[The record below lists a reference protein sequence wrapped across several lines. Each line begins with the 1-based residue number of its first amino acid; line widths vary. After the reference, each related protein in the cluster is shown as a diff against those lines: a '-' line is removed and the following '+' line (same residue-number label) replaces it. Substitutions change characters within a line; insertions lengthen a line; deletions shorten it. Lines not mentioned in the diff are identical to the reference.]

1 MLLCMQKICS
11 TSLHLVIKNVLYSN
25 TMLGAK
31 CCYFAVL
38 LYVGVQNIVFFM
50 NEWNANDNTSRLL
63 NNNVV

>member
-1 MLLCMQKICS
+1 
-11 TSLHLVIKNVLYSN
+11 
-25 TMLGAK
+25 MLGAK